1 MVGAATRGNNE
12 DPDSPYYVANN
23 AAVSGPSYE
32 SLDLT
37 DEEYQKALDMTIQEW
52 EAAKAAGK
60 TKRKSKPTEPFA
72 NCAKSVRKKSKGLLL
87 LYNMDFGDEQTGI
100 FTYVLSLPYIDDKDE
115 KAIGYE
121 YMGNPNAFKVIDDDE
136 D

>member
-1 MVGAATRGNNE
+1 
-12 DPDSPYYVANN
+12 
-23 AAVSGPSYE
+23 
-32 SLDLT
+32 
-37 DEEYQKALDMTIQEW
+37 
-52 EAAKAAGK
+52 
-60 TKRKSKPTEPFA
+60 
-72 NCAKSVRKKSKGLLL
+72 
-87 LYNMDFGDEQTGI
+87 MDFGDEQTGI